1 MELTRNTAP
10 DLLAVQEQLIR
21 LESMFNSPEGGLTRE
36 TCQNM
41 TAESFWETGAS
52 GRRYSREDI
61 IDTLLRRDSVPP
73 EDCWQA
79 EDFCCQ
85 KVAADLFLLTYT
97 LRQGPRVTRRMTLW
111 RAAQARWLAVYHQGT
126 IVEGASGG
134 SG

>member
-10 DLLAVQEQLIR
+10 GLLGIQEQLVK
-21 LESMFNSPEGGLTRE
+21 LESMLNSPEGGLTRE
-36 TCQNM
+36 TYQNM
-41 TAESFWETGAS
+41 TAEAFWETGAS
-52 GRRYSREDI
+52 GRRYSREAI
-61 IDTLLRRDSVPP
+61 IDALLLRHSAPP

-85 KVAADLFLLTYT
+85 MVAADLFLLTYT

-111 RAAQARWLAVYHQGT
+111 RAARDRWLAVYHQGT